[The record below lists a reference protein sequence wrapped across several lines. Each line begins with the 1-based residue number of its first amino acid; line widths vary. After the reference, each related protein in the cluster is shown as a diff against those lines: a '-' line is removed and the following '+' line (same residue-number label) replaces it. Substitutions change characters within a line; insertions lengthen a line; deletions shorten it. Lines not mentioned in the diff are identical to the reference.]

1 MTILKIR
8 KKNKTS
14 NNPNKKDNM
23 TLQQLNQ
30 QYSIKELIP
39 LYNYKN
45 QERFENILFIS
56 FNKINQK
63 INLKIKELK
72 QKNKKRR
79 MFFPFL

>member
-1 MTILKIR
+1 
-8 KKNKTS
+8 
-14 NNPNKKDNM
+14 M

-45 QERFENILFIS
+45 QERFENIIFSS

-72 QKNKKRR
+72 QKK
-79 MFFPFL
+79 

>member
-1 MTILKIR
+1 
-8 KKNKTS
+8 
-14 NNPNKKDNM
+14 M

-30 QYSIKELIP
+30 QYTIKELIP

-45 QERFENILFIS
+45 QERFENIIFSS

-72 QKNKKRR
+72 QKIKKGEC
-79 MFFPFL
+79 FFLFYNIKGRIDLYTTPV

>member
-1 MTILKIR
+1 
-8 KKNKTS
+8 
-14 NNPNKKDNM
+14 M

-45 QERFENILFIS
+45 QERFENIIFSS

-72 QKNKKRR
+72 QKNKKS
-79 MFFPFL
+79 FFLLYNIKGRIDLYTTPV

>member
-1 MTILKIR
+1 
-8 KKNKTS
+8 
-14 NNPNKKDNM
+14 M

-39 LYNYKN
+39 LYNHKN
-45 QERFENILFIS
+45 QERFENIIFSS

>member
-1 MTILKIR
+1 
-8 KKNKTS
+8 
-14 NNPNKKDNM
+14 M

-79 MFFPFL
+79 MFFPSL

>member
-1 MTILKIR
+1 
-8 KKNKTS
+8 
-14 NNPNKKDNM
+14 M

-45 QERFENILFIS
+45 QERFENIIFSS

-72 QKNKKRR
+72 KENVFSFFIISKEELTYIQLLYKNNQSI
-79 MFFPFL
+79 